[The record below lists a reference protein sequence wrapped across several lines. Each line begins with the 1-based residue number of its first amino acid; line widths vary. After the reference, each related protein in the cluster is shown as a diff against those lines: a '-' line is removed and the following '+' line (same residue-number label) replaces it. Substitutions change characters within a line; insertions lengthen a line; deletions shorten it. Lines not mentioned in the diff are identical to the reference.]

1 MGVTI
6 HFEGQLLGEDSFRS
20 LIATAIDFATTHGWL
35 TEPIESEQTTLLR
48 VRDNEEEWNYSGPV
62 RGVVLY
68 PSDDCDPV
76 RLEFDTDLY
85 VQEFVKTQFAGS
97 ETHVKVVELFKTLKR
112 FFRRFRVEDEGE
124 YWESGSLQTLTKHLN
139 AAKNA
144 IEAELRKDPSAQSKV
159 KTPDGRIM
167 DIMS

>member
-6 HFEGQLLGEDSFRS
+6 HFDGQLLGEDAFRN
-20 LIATAIDFATTHGWL
+20 LITTANAFATTHGWL
-35 TEPIESEQTTLLR
+35 TERIESEQTTLMR

-62 RGVVLY
+62 KGVVLY

-85 VQEFVKTQFAGS
+85 VQEFVKTQFAGP
-97 ETHVKVVELFKTLKR
+97 ETHVKVIELLRVLKP
-112 FFRRFRVEDEGE
+112 FFRNLRVEDEGE
-124 YWESGSLQTLTKHLN
+124 YWESGSVQALTKHMK
-139 AAKNA
+139 AAQNA
-144 IEAELRKDPSAQSKV
+144 IESELRKDPSAQSKV

-167 DIMS
+167 DLIS